1 MNRVVS
7 RFNSLL
13 NISLLNVLLNIVVGL
28 LLVYYTEIASNV
40 AMVIIGSLMI
50 VHGLFCFINYFY
62 DGIKTNFFKIDLIVG
77 IISLLL
83 GLVVVFNP
91 IPTINLLG
99 VGVGI
104 WLLLNGCENL
114 FYAFKFKKE
123 GEEITPLVFFIAFI
137 SLVMGVSVMIN
148 PFSKFML
155 ISKLIGLFIMADG
168 IFNAVRIV
176 LFKKRADN
184 LLKMFE

>member
-1 MNRVVS
+1 MGKVVS

-13 NISLLNVLLNIVVGL
+13 NISLLNVLLNIIVGIV
-28 LLVYYTEIASNV
+28 LVFYTEIASNV

-62 DGIKTNFFKIDLIVG
+62 DGIKTNFFKVDLIVG
-77 IISLLL
+77 IVSLIL
-83 GLVVVFNP
+83 GLIVIFNP

-114 FYAFKFKKE
+114 FYAFKLKKE
-123 GEEITPLVFFIAFI
+123 HEEITSLVFFISII

-155 ISKLIGLFIMADG
+155 ISKLIGLFVMADG
-168 IFNAVRIV
+168 LFNAVKII
-176 LFKKRADN
+176 LFKKRANN
-184 LLKMFE
+184 LLKIFE